1 LFSGFVQ
8 SVLGSMLRYKPYK
21 VSVGPALANAGVVLQ
36 QALTNQSPR
45 HELNVAG
52 CQQQRESGSQ
62 NPCASVGLLP
72 RNPARSGCSKN
83 GYPGHQYLCSDRL
96 MNVSLTLVGINE
108 GRLLFILRQMSG
120 ASSSLIYARF
130 STDLVILG
138 DLYDA
143 GIEVELRSG
152 NFYGT
157 SRPSEHS
164 VGAERGCLRMVL
176 LYPSKGSIEK
186 GNTNHGVFQ
195 IDGS

>member
-1 LFSGFVQ
+1 
-8 SVLGSMLRYKPYK
+8 
-21 VSVGPALANAGVVLQ
+21 
-36 QALTNQSPR
+36 
-45 HELNVAG
+45 
-52 CQQQRESGSQ
+52 
-62 NPCASVGLLP
+62 
-72 RNPARSGCSKN
+72 
-83 GYPGHQYLCSDRL
+83 
-96 MNVSLTLVGINE
+96 MNVSLSLVGINE

-152 NFYGT
+152 NFYGIR
-157 SRPSEHS
+157 RPSEHS